1 MPDIIQLLPDSIA
14 NQIAAGEVIQ
24 RPASAVKELLENA
37 IDAKASEIKLIVKD
51 AGKAFIQVIDNGQGM
66 SPVDARMCYERHA
79 TSKIRKADDLF
90 TIRTMGFRGEAMAS
104 IAAVAQVEMKT
115 KRAEDELGTFIRI
128 EGSEVKEQEFI
139 ACEVGTSISIKNL
152 FYNVPARRNFL
163 KSDPVELKHIL
174 EELIR
179 VGLAFPEISFSLFS
193 NDLEI
198 MNLKSGNLAKRII
211 GIFGDQ
217 YREQLITVNEEVPYM
232 KITGFIGKP
241 ESAKRTRGEQYFF
254 INNRFIKHPYLHH
267 AIAEAFEKLMPED
280 SHPFYTLYMEM
291 DPKHIDINVHPTKTE
306 IKFDDERTVY
316 GLMKS
321 AVRKALATHNI
332 VPSIDFTEKTTFTF
346 DGPAA
351 SQFSRFSNI
360 PVSDKVWKTNETST
374 SNVRNWEKLY
384 PQDHMQSIPAAI
396 DNENIIITS
405 KANIS
410 NSQKTE
416 LSAEIPTHE
425 NIFQLHQSYIVTQV
439 KSGMLIIDQ
448 QAAHER
454 ILYEKYSHTLEKK
467 FGASQQFLFPVT
479 IELNPSDLIILS
491 DIEHEIQM
499 LGFSISLVGGN
510 TVMVNG
516 IPSDMKTGDEKKLLE
531 GLIEQYKRNTN
542 ELHLERDE
550 ALSRALAKKSSIKT
564 GAKLTTTEMSAF
576 IAQLFACKT
585 PNYSPSGQPTLFLLD
600 MERVEGF
607 FNKR

>member
-1 MPDIIQLLPDSIA
+1 
-14 NQIAAGEVIQ
+14 
-24 RPASAVKELLENA
+24 
-37 IDAKASEIKLIVKD
+37 
-51 AGKAFIQVIDNGQGM
+51 
-66 SPVDARMCYERHA
+66 
-79 TSKIRKADDLF
+79 
-90 TIRTMGFRGEAMAS
+90 
-104 IAAVAQVEMKT
+104 
-115 KRAEDELGTFIRI
+115 
-128 EGSEVKEQEFI
+128 
-139 ACEVGTSISIKNL
+139 
-152 FYNVPARRNFL
+152 
-163 KSDPVELKHIL
+163 
-174 EELIR
+174 
-179 VGLAFPEISFSLFS
+179 
-193 NDLEI
+193 
-198 MNLKSGNLAKRII
+198 MNLRSGNLAKRIVS
-211 GIFGDQ
+211 IFGDS
-217 YREQLITVNEEVPYM
+217 YREQLIAVSEDVPYL
-232 KITGFIGKP
+232 KVTGYIGRP

-254 INNRFIKHPYLHH
+254 INQRFIRHPYLHH
-267 AIAEAFEKLMPED
+267 AVAEAFEKLLPED
-280 SHPFYTLYMEM
+280 SYPFYALYMEM

-321 AVRKALATHNI
+321 AIRKALATHNI

-351 SQFSRFSNI
+351 TQFSRFSNV
-360 PVSDKVWKTNETST
+360 PVSDKVWKTNETS
-374 SNVRNWEKLY
+374 SANVRNWEKLY
-384 PQDHMQSIPAAI
+384 PQDRMESTAAALG
-396 DNENIIITS
+396 NENIIISS
-405 KANIS
+405 KANLS
-410 NSQKTE
+410 DTPRTE
-416 LSAEIPTHE
+416 LPSELPAHE

-479 IELNPSDLIILS
+479 IELNLADLVILS

-531 GLIEQYKRNTN
+531 GLIEQYKRNKN
-542 ELHLERDE
+542 DLNLERDE

-564 GAKLTTTEMSAF
+564 GAKLTTVEMSAF

-585 PNYSPSGQPTLFLLD
+585 PNYTPSGQPTLFLLD
-600 MERVEGF
+600 MERVDSF

>member
-51 AGKAFIQVIDNGQGM
+51 AGKALIQVIDNGQGM

>member
-37 IDAKASEIKLIVKD
+37 IDADATEIKLIVKD
-51 AGKAFIQVIDNGQGM
+51 AGKGLIQVIDNGMGM
-66 SPVDARMCYERHA
+66 SPVDARMCFERHA
-79 TSKIRKADDLF
+79 TSKIKKADDLF

-115 KRAEDELGTFIRI
+115 KRQEDELGTWIRI
-128 EGSEVKEQEFI
+128 EGSEIKEQDFI
-139 ACEVGTSISIKNL
+139 ACEKGTSTSIKNL

-179 VGLAFPEISFSLFS
+179 VALAFPEIAFSLYS

-198 MNLKSGNLAKRII
+198 MNLRSGNLAKRIVS
-211 GIFGDQ
+211 IFGDS
-217 YREQLITVNEEVPYM
+217 YREQLVSVQEEVPYM
-232 KITGFIGKP
+232 KVTGYIGRP

-254 INNRFIKHPYLHH
+254 INQRFIKHPYLHH
-267 AIAEAFEKLMPED
+267 AVAEAFEKLLPDETY
-280 SHPFYTLYMEM
+280 PFYAIFMEM

-316 GLMKS
+316 GIMKS
-321 AVRKALATHNI
+321 AVRKALATHNM
-332 VPSIDFTEKTTFTF
+332 VPSIDFTEKSTFTF

-351 SQFSRFSNI
+351 SQFSRFSNT
-360 PVSDKVWKTNETST
+360 PVTNNVWKTNETT
-374 SNVRNWEKLY
+374 EANVRHWEKLY
-384 PQDHMQSIPAAI
+384 QTDHMSVSPSGLEQ
-396 DNENIIITS
+396 DNIIISS
-405 KANIS
+405 KANLSDSPKI
-410 NSQKTE
+410 E
-416 LSAEIPTHE
+416 LASEIPANE
-425 NIFQLHQSYIVTQV
+425 NIFQLHQNYIVTQV

-454 ILYEKYSHTLEKK
+454 ILYEKYMLTLEKK

-479 IELNPSDLIILS
+479 IEMNPSDLIILT

-499 LGFSISLVGGN
+499 LGFSISLIGGN

-531 GLIEQYKRNTN
+531 GLIEQYKRNKN
-542 ELHLERDE
+542 D
-550 ALSRALAKKSSIKT
+550 
-564 GAKLTTTEMSAF
+564 
-576 IAQLFACKT
+576 
-585 PNYSPSGQPTLFLLD
+585 
-600 MERVEGF
+600 
-607 FNKR
+607 